1 MRSFY
6 LFAVVAVLS
15 AGVSFGGDDGMQSV
29 LVAAKP
35 APAAVVVEAAPA
47 CANGACGNQPQLL
60 CVDGKCGSKLYSVD
74 AQESCQHRHR
84 LFGGTVTRKSTRTVV
99 KPVRR

>member
-29 LVAAKP
+29 LVAAQP
-35 APAAVVVEAAPA
+35 TPA
-47 CANGACGNQPQLL
+47 CANGTCGTQPQLL
-60 CVDGKCGSKLYSVD
+60 CVGGKCGSKLYSVD
-74 AQESCQHRHR
+74 AQENNQHRHR